1 MIVIP
6 ELIVFF
12 LTNCFPR
19 GFPPWASPL
28 KIYCVL
34 VKTSSQICLVEI
46 ASFIPAKKGDRPDT
60 QKCMKFH
67 DNYMNILNVCNTFE
81 QKVGQLFVFAGSTR
95 TPDAVL
101 PAGTMSTPAGN
112 CNACCDARQTIARC
126 KSDMKR
132 CWRQGTPGVVIRF
145 SRWYLPPNRL
155 VLLRMDLRLHCMS
168 MYIIICT
175 HVQLLNMQG
184 VCCPLRSNL
193 EMPRCLPTTIPRPR
207 THYIALNKNGIII

>member
-1 MIVIP
+1 MIFRVNR
-6 ELIVFF
+6 FF

-46 ASFIPAKKGDRPDT
+46 ASFIPSKNVTDQTRK
-60 QKCMKFH
+60 KCMKFH
-67 DNYMNILNVCNTFE
+67 DIFLFSMCATPLNRKLVNC
-81 QKVGQLFVFAGSTR
+81 LFSLVLHA
-95 TPDAVL
+95 PDAVL
-101 PAGTMSTPAGN
+101 PVGTMSTPAGN
-112 CNACCDARQTIARC
+112 CNACCDARRTIARC

-132 CWRQGTPGVVIRF
+132 CWRQGTTPGVVIRF

-155 VLLRMDLRLHCMS
+155 VLLRMDLRLHCM
-168 MYIIICT
+168 
-175 HVQLLNMQG
+175 NMQG

-193 EMPRCLPTTIPRPR
+193 LLPRWLPTTIPG
-207 THYIALNKNGIII
+207 HEHISLEQKWYH